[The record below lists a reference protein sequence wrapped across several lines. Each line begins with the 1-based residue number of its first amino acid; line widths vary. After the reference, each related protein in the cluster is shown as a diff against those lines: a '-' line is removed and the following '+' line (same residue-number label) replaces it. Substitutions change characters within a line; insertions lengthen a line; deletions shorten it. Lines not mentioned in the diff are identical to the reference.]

1 MNWLKFHIKSN
12 ISRWLSS
19 LWLLVPCN
27 VLWQEKFG
35 CVILGPAFRRLLLL
49 LSWCSSL
56 RITVL
61 VFGGIVPTHLDHR
74 SRLRWDCTDTPRK
87 IETAFTVT
95 TVQRGHF
102 QFILGGDCRFAAVS
116 FIRWTSSN
124 STSIT
129 AIILCVDHEIDLI
142 SIDQRRFGLYHHPLW
157 DYF

>member
-1 MNWLKFHIKSN
+1 MVLTFFYLFVRLYYSFFLLSNLMLCNNCLDELIKISHQIKSKSN

-74 SRLRWDCTDTPRK
+74 SRLRWDCTDTPGK
-87 IETAFTVT
+87 IKTVRSQWRRYSVDT
-95 TVQRGHF
+95 SN
-102 QFILGGDCRFAAVS
+102 LSWAVIADS
-116 FIRWTSSN
+116 
-124 STSIT
+124 
-129 AIILCVDHEIDLI
+129 
-142 SIDQRRFGLYHHPLW
+142 QQYHS
-157 DYF
+157 